1 VCVDFLATSDGSK
14 PCRPSCVDQPAHK
27 SYTRKAAR
35 ITCGRSDTSRS
46 AHKRAKSD
54 RDDRFCEEG
63 QLEEEHEAAGEERG
77 ERRWRGRTAAWRAWV
92 PESPSAARSAE
103 PSVSSSSSHTKALNP
118 SSVVPIHAG
127 WFEFDPLTQL
137 VEVD

>member
-1 VCVDFLATSDGSK
+1 VEEATRAV
-14 PCRPSCVDQPAHK
+14 RPINAPSRIEATD
-27 SYTRKAAR
+27 SAR
-35 ITCGRSDTSRS
+35 R
-46 AHKRAKSD
+46 HP
-54 RDDRFCEEG
+54 E
-63 QLEEEHEAAGEERG
+63 EEEHEAAGEERG

-118 SSVVPIHAG
+118 SSVAPIYAG
-127 WFEFDPLTQL
+127 WFEFGPLTQL

>member
-1 VCVDFLATSDGSK
+1 VEEATRAV
-14 PCRPSCVDQPAHK
+14 RPINAPSRIEATD
-27 SYTRKAAR
+27 SAR
-35 ITCGRSDTSRS
+35 RAPGGGRAR
-46 AHKRAKSD
+46 
-54 RDDRFCEEG
+54 
-63 QLEEEHEAAGEERG
+63 LHEAAGEERG
-77 ERRWRGRTAAWRAWV
+77 ERRWRGRIAVWRAWV